1 MTSAH
6 DPRPT
11 SPRRRIDRAAL
22 PKVTLAT
29 NRKARHDYF
38 ISHVVEAG
46 IVLVGSEVKSLRTAT
61 PNLQEGYG
69 RVEADAVWLY
79 GVHIPP
85 LPQAS
90 IFNHEPLRKRK
101 CLLHRKEL
109 RKLEGLVGPAGTTIV
124 PLSLYFL
131 GPKAKV
137 ELGVGRGKTQID
149 KRDSIKKREADRE
162 TRRAVRRG

>member
-6 DPRPT
+6 DPHPT
-11 SPRRRIDRAAL
+11 GHRRRADRATL
-22 PKVTLAT
+22 PKVVLAS

-38 ISHVVEAG
+38 ITHVVEAG
-46 IVLVGSEVKSLRTAT
+46 LVLAGSEVKSLRTAT
-61 PNLQEGYG
+61 PNLQDGYG
-69 RVEADAVWLY
+69 RVESDAVWLY

-90 IFNHEPLRKRK
+90 HFNHEPLRKRK

-109 RKLEGLVGPAGTTIV
+109 RKLEALVAAAGTTIV
-124 PLSLYFL
+124 PLSIYFL

-137 ELGVGRGKTQID
+137 ELGVGRGKSQVD
-149 KRDSIKKREADRE
+149 KRDSIRKREADRE